1 MQVATG
7 GAESETSTLNGCPSN
22 FPGPSLTHY
31 KYHLRESSFL
41 LSSPV
46 WPTCNLWTLLNRLAS
61 MPSDDSQNLS
71 CRDYDDQGDEET
83 LSAFGESSPG
93 RSDEVFVVQPV
104 ERRLAKEPLAIR
116 TKPAPTRVPP
126 KNKSHRDQGISARPV
141 GPSVSKPNLTSG
153 KFIYLDPCGAY
164 GTPVEVSVK
173 EEEQSSH
180 GEKTSKSLKVVFKKK
195 STASSGEQHAGD
207 RPPVSSR
214 PSGSSV
220 APVQTRSSGK
230 RPMGETE
237 IEVPELA
244 PATDPKRPRVTG
256 EEILFT
262 DILNRGSV
270 SISEMFNV
278 MFQYVPPPVAHSS
291 VELFIR
297 SRSADAER
305 DEELKMLREEVKK
318 YEAALRSWEQYP
330 GSAQFHKD
338 AVAYFANR
346 PAALPD
352 LVASAL
358 PLFQTLQRDPV
369 GLKMLRREAAWG
381 YSRGK
386 ETMQVLLHRA
396 LEEAV
401 QPETWEEL
409 RAMLPKDVAPP
420 GLEPFTDPATGP
432 TDPSSAASRN
442 QDPK

>member
-1 MQVATG
+1 
-7 GAESETSTLNGCPSN
+7 
-22 FPGPSLTHY
+22 
-31 KYHLRESSFL
+31 
-41 LSSPV
+41 
-46 WPTCNLWTLLNRLAS
+46 

-83 LSAFGESSPG
+83 LSASGESSPG

-104 ERRLAKEPLAIR
+104 EKKLAKKPLAVR
-116 TKPAPTRVPP
+116 TKPAPTRVPA
-126 KNKSHRDQGISARPV
+126 KIKSHRDQGISARPV

-195 STASSGEQHAGD
+195 STALSGEQHAGD

-237 IEVPELA
+237 IEAPELA

-256 EEILFT
+256 EEIPFT

-278 MFQYVPPPVAHSS
+278 MFQYVPPPVNLFNQTTDYVGEHLVRGLSQVAHSS

-305 DEELKMLREEVKK
+305 DEELKMLREKVKK
-318 YEAALRSWEQYP
+318 YEVALKSWEQYP
-330 GSAQFHKD
+330 GSTQFHKD
-338 AVAYFANR
+338 AVAHFANR
-346 PAALPD
+346 PDALPD
-352 LVASAL
+352 LVASACQSEEAAL

-369 GLKMLRREAAWG
+369 GLKILRREAAWG

-409 RAMLPKDVAPP
+409 RAMLPEDVAPL
-420 GLEPFTDPATGP
+420 GLEPFTDPATSP

>member
-1 MQVATG
+1 
-7 GAESETSTLNGCPSN
+7 
-22 FPGPSLTHY
+22 
-31 KYHLRESSFL
+31 
-41 LSSPV
+41 
-46 WPTCNLWTLLNRLAS
+46 

-83 LSAFGESSPG
+83 LNASGESSPG
-93 RSDEVFVVQPV
+93 YSDEVFVVQPV
-104 ERRLAKEPLAIR
+104 EGRLAKEPLAVR
-116 TKPAPTRVPP
+116 TKSAPTRVPL

-153 KFIYLDPCGAY
+153 KFIHLDPCGAY
-164 GTPVEVSVK
+164 GTPVDVSVK
-173 EEEQSSH
+173 EEEQVEDILGGTMRYKVDRQQEMELGSDLEEILGTTGKSSH

-195 STASSGEQHAGD
+195 STVSSREQHAGD

-220 APVQTRSSGK
+220 APVQTRLSGK

-237 IEVPELA
+237 IETLELA

-256 EEILFT
+256 EGVPFV

-270 SISEMFNV
+270 SFSEMFNV
-278 MFQYVPPPVAHSS
+278 MFQYVPPPANLFNQTADYVGEHLVRGLSQVAHSS

-297 SRSADAER
+297 SRSVDVER
-305 DEELKMLREEVKK
+305 EEELKMLREKVKK
-318 YEAALRSWEQYP
+318 HEAALRSWEQYP

-338 AVAYFANR
+338 AVAYFADR
-346 PAALPD
+346 PAAFPD
-352 LVASAL
+352 LVASACQSEEAAL
-358 PLFQTLQRDPV
+358 PLFQTLQRDP
-369 GLKMLRREAAWG
+369 
-381 YSRGK
+381 
-386 ETMQVLLHRA
+386 VLLHRA

-409 RAMLPKDVAPP
+409 RAMLPEDVASL
-420 GLEPFTDPATGP
+420 GLEPFTDPATGL
-432 TDPSSAASRN
+432 TDHSTAASRN

>member
-1 MQVATG
+1 MVRSTG
-7 GAESETSTLNGCPSN
+7 TVLEASYC
-22 FPGPSLTHY
+22 
-31 KYHLRESSFL
+31 L
-41 LSSPV
+41 L
-46 WPTCNLWTLLNRLAS
+46 CLLFRYMAIWALDPF

-83 LSAFGESSPG
+83 LSASGESSPG

-104 ERRLAKEPLAIR
+104 ERRLAKEPLAVR
-116 TKPAPTRVPP
+116 TKSASTRVPS

-164 GTPVEVSVK
+164 GTPVDMSVK
-173 EEEQSSH
+173 EEEQEMELGSDLEEILGTTGKSSH

-207 RPPVSSR
+207 RLPVSSR

-237 IEVPELA
+237 IETPELA

-256 EEILFT
+256 EEVPFV

-278 MFQYVPPPVAHSS
+278 MFQYVPPPANLFNQTTDYVGEHLVRGLSQVAHSS

-297 SRSADAER
+297 SRFVDAER
-305 DEELKMLREEVKK
+305 EEELKMLREKVKK
-318 YEAALRSWEQYP
+318 HAAALRSWEQYP

-338 AVAYFANR
+338 A
-346 PAALPD
+346 
-352 LVASAL
+352 
-358 PLFQTLQRDPV
+358 
-369 GLKMLRREAAWG
+369 
-381 YSRGK
+381 
-386 ETMQVLLHRA
+386 VLLHRA

-409 RAMLPKDVAPP
+409 RAMLPEDVAPP
-420 GLEPFTDPATGP
+420 GLEPFTDPATGQ
-432 TDPSSAASRN
+432 TDPSTAASRN